1 MSIMNARRRNLAN
14 VLAAGVAATVLVL
27 TGLCWGRSL
36 CATLRHNWLFHVVPE
51 IKVAWSSPFPWER
64 ENEPNAA
71 APYSIT
77 VRPEPDA
84 PFPRLGILQYAL
96 ARMPMGPRS
105 DVYYWDPTS
114 VVKCLYYDR
123 TLGQIVYQGTR
134 KVTRPDGTPAVT
146 PFTYYAGP
154 EGVALAPDEKLGR
167 FDDPV
172 VNPFSGPTIVYDR
185 GLTRFL
191 AIDWIGQAV
200 RRGPDL
206 PQDGRH
212 RPIQIGT
219 LEKNRQSLRAG
230 FIRKPGR
237 EGDGPDGPTA
247 RPKPNVIAGPISVTH
262 RTLVLDASG
271 RIDLLDDDTLE
282 LTQSEMHL
290 RAPASLCSRGEVATP
305 REVAAYVASP
315 IRSSPPGER
324 GVWTYAGCWVAALSR
339 DGTSAR
345 LEVLDPNGRLT
356 ASQETVVPQYTWPD
370 AEGTAR
376 RKSIPSTEA
385 AYFHLSGAYELTLAQ
400 FALESLH
407 PPILQFLSYL
417 GASHFEATTG
427 YSSLFLL
434 PDSFLAMRARDK
446 EGGPGERFFAAMAFM
461 VPALVL
467 VLLLA
472 WRLARDGEKMG
483 LSKNAQTAW
492 ITGTVLFGLPAY
504 ITYRLTRPK
513 VTLVTCTNCG
523 KSRRPDR
530 DKCHRCGSPW
540 TVPELT
546 PPAWRVLGEPE
557 PAEENSLS
565 REPRADMQVQ

>member
-1 MSIMNARRRNLAN
+1 MNARRRNLAN
-14 VLAAGVAATVLVL
+14 VLAAGVATTVLVL

-64 ENEPNAA
+64 ENEPNSAA
-71 APYSIT
+71 SYYIT
-77 VRPEPDA
+77 VRPQPDG
-84 PFPRLGILQYAL
+84 PFCAGLGILQYAL

-105 DVYYWDPTS
+105 DVYYYYWDPTGAG
-114 VVKCLYYDR
+114 KCLYYDR

-134 KVTRPDGTPAVT
+134 KTTSPDGTPIVT

-154 EGVALAPDEKLGR
+154 EGVAPAPDEKLGR

-172 VNPFSGPTIVYDR
+172 VIPFPSDPTIVYDR
-185 GLTRFL
+185 DLTRFL
-191 AIDWIGQAV
+191 AISWMGQTV

-206 PQDGRH
+206 PQDGPR
-212 RPIQIGT
+212 RPIQIGI
-219 LEKNRQSLRAG
+219 LEKNMLSLRVM
-230 FIRKPGR
+230 FIRKPGG
-237 EGDGPDGPTA
+237 EGDGPDGSTA
-247 RPKPNVIAGPISVTH
+247 RPKPNVIAGPIPVTH

-271 RIDLLDDDTLE
+271 RIDLLDADTLE
-282 LTQSEMHL
+282 LIPSEMHL
-290 RAPASLCSRGEVATP
+290 RTPASLYSRGEVATP
-305 REVAAYVASP
+305 QEVAAYWASP
-315 IRSSPPGER
+315 ISSHPSG
-324 GVWTYAGCWVAALSR
+324 GGGTWTYAGCYVAALSR
-339 DGTSAR
+339 DGTSVR
-345 LEVLDPNGRLT
+345 LEVFDPNGRLT
-356 ASQETVVPQYTWPD
+356 ASQETVVPQYTWMD

-376 RKSIPSTEA
+376 RKSISSTEA

-417 GASHFEATTG
+417 GASHFEAG

-472 WRLARDGEKMG
+472 WRVARDGEKMG

-523 KSRRPDR
+523 RSRRPDM
-530 DKCHRCGSPW
+530 DQCHRCGSPW

-546 PPAWRVLGEPE
+546 PPAWRVLGAPE